1 MTVLGGAGRCRCT
14 PPSLKRIPSA
24 SSAET
29 TRCRA
34 RALALGTLPLDPSQA
49 VRQGRE
55 IEARSASSC
64 CERPVRLRA
73 ARNMPPVISTIVMLR
88 LLARRQRTSMSAYF
102 TNSLTAPRSLG
113 VLASLPGGVS
123 FPRRHR
129 LSPAGSAGPGRS
141 KKDGLP
147 SCRGDGQ
154 LCGSRPSTRA
164 QIRTD
169 ARGRDGGVRQEAG
182 DGNRPP
188 RHWQKKTPHRG
199 RMRGLFG
206 YPSSLLDGERRRQG
220 VAKRPPLPA
229 EMSDALTV
237 TSNATIVCSIP
248 DSLVRISLRWPAL
261 PLARPLVRSGAAPW
275 MAKRAGLENCAV
287 GLPKRYP

>member
-1 MTVLGGAGRCRCT
+1 MQKRQANPKL
-14 PPSLKRIPSA
+14 PSTSLILIGSCQGTDGKRISSLA
-24 SSAET
+24 S
-29 TRCRA
+29 
-34 RALALGTLPLDPSQA
+34 
-49 VRQGRE
+49 VRDC
-55 IEARSASSC
+55 SSSC
-64 CERPVRLRA
+64 SV
-73 ARNMPPVISTIVMLR
+73 
-88 LLARRQRTSMSAYF
+88 
-102 TNSLTAPRSLG
+102 TA
-113 VLASLPGGVS
+113 
-123 FPRRHR
+123 
-129 LSPAGSAGPGRS
+129 
-141 KKDGLP
+141 DT
-147 SCRGDGQ
+147 
-154 LCGSRPSTRA
+154 PSTMFCSRQVTREWIVGDTA
-164 QIRTD
+164 VTRQTPARTARGTCRIDSRLRTD